1 MCFPELLLFALPAS
15 SAVVSGNFLNFF
27 RNFDPPFPEKMV
39 KGRFGK
45 LGDVCKRRNY
55 EDNPWIKRFAFA
67 TRFPVCK
74 WPSVGFA
81 IQLTNK
87 TSELVAII

>member
-15 SAVVSGNFLNFF
+15 SAVVSEKFFNFF

-45 LGDVCKRRNY
+45 PGGCLQK
-55 EDNPWIKRFAFA
+55 E
-67 TRFPVCK
+67 
-74 WPSVGFA
+74 
-81 IQLTNK
+81 
-87 TSELVAII
+87 EL